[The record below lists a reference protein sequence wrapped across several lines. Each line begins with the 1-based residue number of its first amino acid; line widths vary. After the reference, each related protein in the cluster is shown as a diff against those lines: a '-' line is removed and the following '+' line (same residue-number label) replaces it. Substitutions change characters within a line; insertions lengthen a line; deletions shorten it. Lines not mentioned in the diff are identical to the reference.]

1 MARLEADRREEGG
14 AGLQV
19 RELVL
24 LVLVERHDAEVVLRG
39 EPRDVGHPHGGVVLG
54 DEAAEGVAE
63 LLEQLTVALE
73 QRLREKDVV
82 VAEERLVHL
91 REVVESVALQGV
103 RRGGG

>member
-14 AGLQV
+14 TGLQV

-63 LLEQLTVALE
+63 LLEQLTCMRGKDVRCQVWERWGACVTCVAELREQLTVALE
-73 QRLREKDVV
+73 QRLRE
-82 VAEERLVHL
+82 
-91 REVVESVALQGV
+91 
-103 RRGGG
+103 